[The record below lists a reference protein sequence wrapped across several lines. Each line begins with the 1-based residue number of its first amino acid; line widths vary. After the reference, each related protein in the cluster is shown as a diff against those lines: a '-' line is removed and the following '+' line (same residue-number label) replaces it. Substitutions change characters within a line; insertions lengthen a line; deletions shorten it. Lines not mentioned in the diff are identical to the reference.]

1 MKTIHTATEAR
12 RSFFEL
18 LDRAVRGETVLIDR
32 KGVPLQLI
40 ARRKKTREKP
50 LDYRRYLHSAVDQ
63 ADQWG
68 WQWDP
73 EKGLESISV
82 KKKNP

>member
-18 LDRAVRGETVLIDR
+18 LDRAVRGETVLIER

-40 ARRKKTREKP
+40 PRRKKTRKSS

-73 EKGLESISV
+73 DKGLEFASG
-82 KKKNP
+82 KKTP